1 MNANKNG
8 SSRTRLRALACALA
22 AACGVSVGA
31 AQAEPVAINIVDVAG
46 NLAVT
51 QKAFEAFRDQHPELV
66 SSMTFTTAPAPQLPG
81 KIQAMQKAGRS
92 DIDLVLTGTDALAAG
107 VEQDLWVKLI
117 PDHEAAFKDAISK
130 YTPAAA
136 NMQKLAQGYGL
147 EVAFMLSGPFLEYN
161 PAKVSA
167 PPKTPAELLKWC
179 QANPNRFLYARPAN
193 SGPGRTF
200 LMGLPYLL
208 GDKDPYDPIN
218 GWDKTWDFLKKL
230 NDCVPYYPGGT
241 TAVMKELGAGSR
253 DMTVTVT
260 GWDINPRALG
270 IVPEDFKIQAFDN
283 FTWVND
289 AHYMVIPK
297 GVPEAKQKVLMQLL
311 NFMLQPAQQAMTY
324 DKGYFYPGPAIAD
337 VPLSAAPQE
346 SQDTIA
352 KYGRDE
358 YAALAANHPHA
369 VPLDAKAM
377 VEAFHKWDAEVGAL
391 KK

>member
-1 MNANKNG
+1 MSAIKNRRIG
-8 SSRTRLRALACALA
+8 GRLRVLACALTA
-22 AACGVSVGA
+22 VCGVSV

-46 NLAVT
+46 DLAVT
-51 QKAFEAFRDQHPELV
+51 QRGFEAFRDQHPDLV
-66 SSMTFTTAPAPQLPG
+66 SSITFTTAPAPQLPG

-107 VEQDLWVKLI
+107 VEQGLWVKLV
-117 PDHEAAFKDAISK
+117 PDNDAAFKDAMGK
-130 YTPAAA
+130 YTPAAT
-136 NMQKLAQGYGL
+136 NMQKLAQGYGV

-161 PAKVSA
+161 PDKVA
-167 PPKTPAELLKWC
+167 NPPKTPEELLKWC

-241 TAVMKELGAGSR
+241 TAIMKELGEGSR

-270 IVPEDFKIQAFDN
+270 IVPENFKIQAFDN

-289 AHYMVIPK
+289 AHYMVVPK
-297 GVPEAKQKVLMQLL
+297 GVSEAKQKVLFQLI
-311 NFMLQPAQQAMTY
+311 NFMLQPAQQALTY
-324 DKGYFYPGPAIAD
+324 DKGYFYPGPVIAD
-337 VPLSAAPQE
+337 VPLSSAPQE
-346 SQDTIA
+346 SQDVIA

-358 YAALAANHPHA
+358 YATLAKSRPHA
-369 VPLDAKAM
+369 VPLDAKTM
-377 VEAFHKWDAEVGAL
+377 VEAFHKWDVEVGAL